1 MEEKQALD
9 ELRFIKKVIE
19 DSQKIIADNGMGYI
33 VWGIIIVVGMLGG
46 YLKFKLRL
54 DFDYIWAWVIL
65 ISLGWIFSYFMYKKP
80 KNKVRVETFAGKIMG
95 MLWFSIGMGMT
106 IAGFVGY
113 FSHAIRGE
121 YISAIMAIFLG
132 SAYYLTSVLNNQKWF
147 KIIGVLW
154 WIGGVVI
161 FYVGGLSSLLIMAF
175 LITVGQI
182 IPGIILYRKH
192 KKQCCE
198 DE

>member
-33 VWGIIIVVGMLGG
+33 VWGVLIVIGMLGG
-46 YLKFKLRL
+46 YVKFKLRL
-54 DFDYIWAWVIL
+54 EFDYILAWVIL
-65 ISLGWIFSYFMYKKP
+65 IPLGWIFSYFMYKKP
-80 KNKVRVETFAGKIMG
+80 KNKVRVETFAGKMMG
-95 MLWFSIGMGMT
+95 TLWFSIGFGMT
-106 IAGFVGY
+106 VAGFVGY
-113 FSHAIRGE
+113 FSRAISGE
-121 YISAIMAIFLG
+121 YISPVMAIFLG
-132 SAYYLTSVLNNQKWF
+132 SAYYITSALNNQKWF

-154 WIGGVVI
+154 WIGGIVM
-161 FYVGGLSSLLIMAF
+161 FYVGGIDSFLIMAF

>member
-9 ELRFIKKVIE
+9 ELRFIKKVME

-33 VWGIIIVVGMLGG
+33 IWGVLVVIGMLGS
-46 YLKFKLRL
+46 YLKFKLQMQF
-54 DFDYIWAWVIL
+54 DFIWVWVVL
-65 ISLGWIFSYFMYKKP
+65 ISTGWIFSYFMYKKL

-95 MLWFSIGMGMT
+95 MLWFSVGTGMT
-106 IAGFVGY
+106 IAGFAGF
-113 FSHAIRGE
+113 FSGAIRGD
-121 YISAIMAIFLG
+121 YVSSIMAIFLG
-132 SAYYLTSVLNNQKWF
+132 SAFYLTSALNNQKWF
-147 KIIGVLW
+147 KVIGVLW
-154 WIGGVVI
+154 WFGGVVI
-161 FYVGGLSSLLIMAF
+161 FFVGGLNSLLIMAF

-182 IPGIILYRKH
+182 IPGIILNRKY

>member
-33 VWGIIIVVGMLGG
+33 VWGIIIVVGMFGG
-46 YLKFKLRL
+46 YLKFKLHL

-65 ISLGWIFSYFMYKKP
+65 IPLGWIFSYFMYKKR
-80 KNKVRVETFAGKIMG
+80 KDKVRVETFAGKMMG
-95 MLWFSIGMGMT
+95 MLWFSIGFGMT

-113 FSHAIRGE
+113 FSRAIKGE
-121 YISAIMAIFLG
+121 YISAVMAIFLG

-154 WIGGVVI
+154 WIGGVVM
-161 FYVGGLSSLLIMAF
+161 FYVGGVSSLLIMAL

-192 KKQCCE
+192 KKTV
-198 DE
+198 